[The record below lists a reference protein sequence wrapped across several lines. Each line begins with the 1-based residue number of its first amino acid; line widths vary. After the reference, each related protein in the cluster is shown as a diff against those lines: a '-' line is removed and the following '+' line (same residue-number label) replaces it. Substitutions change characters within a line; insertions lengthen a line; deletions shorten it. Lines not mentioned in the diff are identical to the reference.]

1 MLNKKV
7 FAFVLV
13 FVVMV
18 LVIGNGSAFAYGEDI
33 QSSLTDL
40 LNWVSKILGGLA
52 VGFGIVFTGLRMA
65 MHDEHALKNGMLII
79 GGGILIFAAM
89 NIVNLLQAIFKGA

>member
-1 MLNKKV
+1 M
-7 FAFVLV
+7 
-13 FVVMV
+13 VMV

-40 LNWVSKILGGLA
+40 LNWVFKILGGLA

-65 MHDEHALKNGMLII
+65 MH
-79 GGGILIFAAM
+79 
-89 NIVNLLQAIFKGA
+89 VNMP